1 MYGSFGTPRP
11 RTVAPGEYPVWD
23 EALALVNHDLSALLP
38 DRGPLRLVALPA
50 WPEESADDEHASEHV
65 YVALPDGRWHGNDL
79 PPDAGAGPATALAA
93 VAEAAQDT
101 VLECLWQVWPVCA
114 EHRLGMHPGQEDG
127 QAVWRCAGGNDER
140 EPGHVQ
146 ARGHVQEPGH
156 VQAPVGKLE
165 ESYRSRRERRK
176 QRKEN
181 KQNKRSRRG

>member
-1 MYGSFGTPRP
+1 MYDSFGTPRP
-11 RTVAPGEYPVWD
+11 RTVATGEYPVWD
-23 EALALVNHDLSALLP
+23 EALTLVNHDLRALLP
-38 DRGPLRLVALPA
+38 DRGPLRLLALPA
-50 WPEESADDEHASEHV
+50 WPQESAEDEHV

-79 PPDAGAGPATALAA
+79 PPDAGAGPGTALAA

-127 QAVWRCAGGNDER
+127 QAVWRCAGGGGER
-140 EPGHVQ
+140 
-146 ARGHVQEPGH
+146 EPGH
-156 VQAPVGKLE
+156 VQAPVGRLE

-181 KQNKRSRRG
+181 MQNKRNQRG